1 MKLKEGVRFP
11 DFSLL
16 DDQAKEFRLNRD
28 VNTKYTVLYFYPK
41 DETPGCTKQ
50 ACFFRDSYNEF
61 KEYDCEVIGISSD
74 RQASHERFKSNHNLP
89 FKLLSDVKG
98 KLRKQLELP
107 KDFLGL
113 SPGRITFLI
122 NSELEILFIFRS
134 SLNMESHISSVLTFL
149 KK

>member
-61 KEYDCEVIGISSD
+61 KEYDCEIIGISSD
-74 RQASHERFKSNHNLP
+74 RQISHERFKSNHNLP

-98 KLRKQLELP
+98 KLRKKLELP

-134 SLNMESHISSVLTFL
+134 SLNMESHISSVLSFL

>member
-61 KEYDCEVIGISSD
+61 KEYDCEIIGISSD
-74 RQASHERFKSNHNLP
+74 RQTSHERFKSNHNLP

-98 KLRKQLELP
+98 KLRKKLELP

-134 SLNMESHISSVLTFL
+134 SLNMESHISSVLSFL

>member
-1 MKLKEGVRFP
+1 MKLKEGVKFP

-61 KEYDCEVIGISSD
+61 KEYDCEIIGISSD
-74 RQASHERFKSNHNLP
+74 RQTSHERFKSNHNLP

-98 KLRKQLELP
+98 KLRKKLELP

-134 SLNMESHISSVLTFL
+134 SLNMESHISSVLSFL

>member
-1 MKLKEGVRFP
+1 MKLKEGVKFP

-61 KEYDCEVIGISSD
+61 KEYDCEIID
-74 RQASHERFKSNHNLP
+74 CW
-89 FKLLSDVKG
+89 
-98 KLRKQLELP
+98 
-107 KDFLGL
+107 
-113 SPGRITFLI
+113 
-122 NSELEILFIFRS
+122 
-134 SLNMESHISSVLTFL
+134 
-149 KK
+149 